1 LIRRLSTLV
10 FVSLTLA
17 GCGSTGRT
25 ATTTPTLVVGPR
37 GGVKAAEL
45 DVESGASSLTLRT
58 ANLGGDL
65 YRVSTP
71 SGSGVSPSVV
81 RQGNRYQVF
90 LHGNGPG
97 PAAVVVLLSRS
108 VSWSIRLDGG
118 SSDLVADLR
127 TGTVR
132 DVDLVAGNAHVSL
145 VLPNPHGT
153 VGVQMAGGA
162 SQFTIRAPQAVP
174 VRIALDGGAGTVALD
189 GATHTGIA
197 GGTVFAPPSWS
208 TASDRYNVVA
218 TAGVS
223 SLTLTHGPA

>member
-1 LIRRLSTLV
+1 MRRRLLV
-10 FVSLTLA
+10 LLSVSPLIA
-17 GCGSTGRT
+17 GCGGSADPAT
-25 ATTTPTLVVGPR
+25 TTTPTMAVGAKS
-37 GGVKAAEL
+37 GTKAAEL

-65 YRVSTP
+65 YRVSTT

-81 RQGNRYQVF
+81 RQGSRYQVF

-97 PAAVVVLLSRS
+97 TADVVVLLSRS
-108 VSWSIRLDGG
+108 VAWSIRLDGG
-118 SSDLVADLR
+118 SSALVANLGS
-127 TGTVR
+127 GTVR

-162 SQFTIRAPQAVP
+162 SQFRIRAPQGVP
-174 VRIALDGGAGTVALD
+174 VRIAVDGGAGTIILNGV
-189 GATHTGIA
+189 THAGIA

-208 TASDRYNVVA
+208 TATDRYNVVA
-218 TAGVS
+218 TGGVS
-223 SLTLTHGPA
+223 SLTLTHR